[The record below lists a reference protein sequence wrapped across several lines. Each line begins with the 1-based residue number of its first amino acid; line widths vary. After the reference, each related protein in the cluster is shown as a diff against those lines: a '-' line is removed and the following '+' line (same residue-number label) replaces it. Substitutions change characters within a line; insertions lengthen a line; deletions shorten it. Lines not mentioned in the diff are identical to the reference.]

1 MGFFDRLSNLFKGF
15 LSLFIGG
22 LEKDNPEAVYEAA
35 IQSRQDQYQKLMKA
49 VSGIVYLRNK
59 LQKDLEG
66 RSADLKE
73 VMTQIPVAVQQ
84 GEEQLALQLI
94 EKKNTLSAEVEQIK
108 RELNKTAEDAE
119 RHKQDLLQFQGE
131 IEKLKGERDRMLA
144 RHQSAR
150 ARIAIQAQLTGLS
163 VEADVKALDQVRESI
178 MKTEAQADLTREMGG
193 ETIDSKMRKI
203 KDAARQS
210 AAAAELEQYKIQLG
224 LAQPASDG
232 DKSLGT
238 QQARTEKTM

>member
-1 MGFFDRLSNLFKGF
+1 MGFLNRLANLFKGF
-15 LSLFIGG
+15 LGLFIGG

-59 LQKDLEG
+59 LEKELGEKT
-66 RSADLKE
+66 SSLKE
-73 VMTQIPVAVQQ
+73 IMTQIPVAVQQ

-94 EKKNTLSAEVEQIK
+94 EKKNLLNDEVERIQA
-108 RELNKTAEDAE
+108 ELTKTAEDAE
-119 RHKQDLLQFQGE
+119 KHKQDLLTFQTE
-131 IEKLKGERDRMLA
+131 IEKLKQERDRMV
-144 RHQSAR
+144 AR
-150 ARIAIQAQLTGLS
+150 AHSAKARLTIQEQLSGMS

-178 MKTEAQADLTREMGG
+178 MKTEAQADLAREVSG
-193 ETIDSKMRKI
+193 ESVESKMRKI
-203 KDAARQS
+203 KDIAKTS

-224 LAQPASDG
+224 MSQPASEA
-232 DKSLGT
+232 DKNLGS